1 MQAGLDQMKAPSA
14 SDVKTISSILDGHI
28 CRHCNSGLEVEMS
41 GITKPRSTAV
51 RRLCSRQIRIHH
63 SRFSSFYSGTKPTAI
78 VPQKDR
84 NTDEIDIT
92 KIILYQFCH
101 ILALS
106 RPHLGYSFCV
116 DNVIGFSHVNRIQ
129 DINTIFEEAVSN

>member
-1 MQAGLDQMKAPSA
+1 
-14 SDVKTISSILDGHI
+14 
-28 CRHCNSGLEVEMS
+28 MS

-92 KIILYQFCH
+92 MRFKLYYTSFAI